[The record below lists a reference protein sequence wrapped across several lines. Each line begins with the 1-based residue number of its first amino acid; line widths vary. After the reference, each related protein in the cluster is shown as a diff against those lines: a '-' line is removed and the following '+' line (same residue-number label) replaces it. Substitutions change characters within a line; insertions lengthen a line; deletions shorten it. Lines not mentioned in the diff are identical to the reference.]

1 MISLQ
6 CSQFAFI
13 FQPQHYASSSSMKIE
28 PVAEDDDDD
37 LSKDLEDALEESYRS
52 VLEESTNNTP
62 SKMVNHGGVISVS
75 YEHDEKSVSTLKNE
89 VL

>member
-1 MISLQ
+1 
-6 CSQFAFI
+6 
-13 FQPQHYASSSSMKIE
+13 MKIE